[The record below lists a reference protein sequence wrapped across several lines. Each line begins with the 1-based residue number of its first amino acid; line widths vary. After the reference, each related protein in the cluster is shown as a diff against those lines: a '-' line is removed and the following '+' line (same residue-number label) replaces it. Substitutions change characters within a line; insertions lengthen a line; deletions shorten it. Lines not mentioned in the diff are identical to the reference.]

1 MAARWPGALRI
12 GTIFI
17 ALMGFTPSV
26 RLDGAGSS
34 ASPLKAQV
42 RTCRESGRLIQY
54 FFTLLSRELE
64 GGGSGLNMSTMAK
77 KFSTKPSR
85 AAKSGGVSSSKVAGK
100 TSDGVVVLRAKA
112 KPTHFTAKQIRETIQ
127 RTGLALGDRS
137 TAKR

>member
-1 MAARWPGALRI
+1 
-12 GTIFI
+12 
-17 ALMGFTPSV
+17 
-26 RLDGAGSS
+26 
-34 ASPLKAQV
+34 
-42 RTCRESGRLIQY
+42 LIRY
-54 FFTLLSRELE
+54 CFTLLSRELE

-77 KFSTKPSR
+77 KYPTKPAR
-85 AAKSGGVSSSKVAGK
+85 QAKSGGVDRPKVAGK